1 MNLRPDQGLEH
12 EEKFLGKHRQHSFIR
27 GRKAASRAFQDCVVG
42 AANWF
47 RRI

>member
-27 GRKAASRAFQDCVVG
+27 HCEAASGAFQDCVVDG
-42 AANWF
+42 NNWF